1 VGQQGTGKTY
11 LLAQI
16 LKEFH
21 VKVPNVGILI
31 LNLGKGNQEHFYSCD
46 EVIKFGDKTL
56 RVPYY
61 YPGKYPDKTIQE
73 TAEYLIASLGLK
85 NIVEKNMLN
94 VMQAFI
100 SKKGGLPK
108 SLNMLFQ
115 NLVKYF
121 NDFPYHDKFQTN
133 ILRAIKNRVLSLLSN
148 PDIENTMRLSENRE
162 EIPQWFNDWRSGK
175 KIYLDLSMCSLYEKR
190 LLTSAIFQLVR
201 AITPDFEASTLKNI
215 IVIDEAHQILEK
227 PISKNYEDDDFI
239 AREQL
244 EKIFNQL
251 LREFRSKG
259 LSFIIADQTPSRLF
273 ESVTTLPSLKII
285 FRVGFPCNNTLLG
298 NPVEQDFLMCQ
309 KNRQALVL
317 NGITGEKFI
326 METIEVKPEKIH
338 VKDQVNIEELPDRYP
353 CPFCMEIIQNTDLLC
368 PYCAESVLPNPLD
381 D

>member
-1 VGQQGTGKTY
+1 
-11 LLAQI
+11 
-16 LKEFH
+16 
-21 VKVPNVGILI
+21 
-31 LNLGKGNQEHFYSCD
+31 
-46 EVIKFGDKTL
+46 
-56 RVPYY
+56 
-61 YPGKYPDKTIQE
+61 
-73 TAEYLIASLGLK
+73 
-85 NIVEKNMLN
+85 MLN
-94 VMQAFI
+94 VMQSFI
-100 SKKGGLPK
+100 SKKGRLPK
-108 SLNMLFQ
+108 SLNVLFK
-115 NLVKYF
+115 NLMKYF
-121 NDFPYHDKFQTN
+121 NDFPYHVKFQTN

-148 PDIENTMRLSENRE
+148 PNIENTMRLYENRTD
-162 EIPQWFNDWRSGK
+162 IPQWFNDWRAGK

-201 AITPDFEASTLKNI
+201 GITPDFEASTLKNI

-368 PYCAESVLPNPLD
+368 PFCYESVLPNPLD